1 MGKKGEMETAELI
14 KWRRL
19 SRASAVGVSSGLLTH
34 ARFASSRAQTRRKKN
49 LLQQM
54 RFFISHF
61 VLSSCFFFIS
71 SHFDW
76 RLCARPTITLTNAWT
91 PAASSAQK
99 PAAIRCAWVWTGGPR
114 YSFIRL
120 PKGTGIRQ
128 KKETLRCDV
137 SSCGYHSVLCFR
149 PIHNVFL
156 FTCLLQHRL
165 LLVFQCV
172 SNSLF
177 ARHFVL
183 NVKTVSVSTTNVG
196 CFVRLRRLQSGSIRA
211 DPSPLVR
218 RWIFQLRRRFL
229 LVGLGCR
236 SGRPSSSTSGSE
248 SKWRAHTQ
256 RIRSASLKEPALIEV
271 VLLNAH
277 KIQKLMAGRATE
289 EVGKV
294 GDKSLSLPPPPPT
307 LDTKKRLSCLSRG
320 NKRALCSRTCNVVSR
335 FHPFC
340 RVDCAAGWLA
350 VLLILVKSV
359 LDPFYFTCPFCF
371 QRKPAASSLQQSLF
385 RWCETR
391 VTNTLLFLLHFWRF
405 LACR

>member
-128 KKETLRCDV
+128 KKKRLWDVTSPLAVTIRC
-137 SSCGYHSVLCFR
+137 S
-149 PIHNVFL
+149 
-156 FTCLLQHRL
+156 
-165 LLVFQCV
+165 
-172 SNSLF
+172 
-177 ARHFVL
+177 AFVR
-183 NVKTVSVSTTNVG
+183 STT
-196 CFVRLRRLQSGSIRA
+196 FFF
-211 DPSPLVR
+211 SPAS
-218 RWIFQLRRRFL
+218 
-229 LVGLGCR
+229 C
-236 SGRPSSSTSGSE
+236 STVCCSFFS
-248 SKWRAHTQ
+248 AC
-256 RIRSASLKEPALIEV
+256 RIRCL
-271 VLLNAH
+271 
-277 KIQKLMAGRATE
+277 Q
-289 EVGKV
+289 
-294 GDKSLSLPPPPPT
+294 DT
-307 LDTKKRLSCLSRG
+307 LC
-320 NKRALCSRTCNVVSR
+320 
-335 FHPFC
+335 
-340 RVDCAAGWLA
+340 
-350 VLLILVKSV
+350 
-359 LDPFYFTCPFCF
+359 
-371 QRKPAASSLQQSLF
+371 
-385 RWCETR
+385 
-391 VTNTLLFLLHFWRF
+391 
-405 LACR
+405 